1 MSGLPDKIRITGVWN
16 ERGGDWQIAIGDG
29 EQTIAYARVIG
40 STGDST
46 SHAKAMAIAER
57 ICEGWNA

>member
-1 MSGLPDKIRITGVWN
+1 MNLPDKIRITGVDWN
-16 ERGGDWQIAIGDG
+16 ERGGDYQIALGDG
-29 EQTIAYARVIG
+29 QQTIAYAWVLG
-40 STGDST
+40 SPGDRT

>member
-1 MSGLPDKIRITGVWN
+1 MNLPDKIRITGVDWN

-29 EQTIAYARVIG
+29 EQTIAYARVLG
-40 STGDST
+40 SPGDST
-46 SHAKAMAIAER
+46 SYAKAITIAEC